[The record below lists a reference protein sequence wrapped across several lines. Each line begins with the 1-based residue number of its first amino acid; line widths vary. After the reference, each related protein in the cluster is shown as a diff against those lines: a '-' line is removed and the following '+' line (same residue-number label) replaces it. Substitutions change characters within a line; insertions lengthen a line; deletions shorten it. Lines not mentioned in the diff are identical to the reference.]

1 MIVIIAAS
9 SFHYAWVKYPLFYFS
24 SASSA
29 LFLPTLCKHCIL
41 KALTHTTSDD
51 YLVLNT
57 KFKAEICFQS
67 PSGQCLSSMKT
78 LRRQRIGNRWQLKL
92 EQYNI
97 HKMQRS
103 RIHLP
108 LSHSVSAFTS
118 SMPTSRTT
126 KSPFLFLSGGDCS
139 FVLQKLMP
147 RFLGCKW
154 SHSNIY
160 HSSAQQ
166 HNKLKDFFIYHGHLI
181 LTFQSLYCLF
191 STIFIL
197 LALESKL
204 PKNYWVLALPTASN
218 KPL

>member
-9 SFHYAWVKYPLFYFS
+9 SFHYAWVKYPIFYFS

-29 LFLPTLCKHCIL
+29 LFLPTLFKHCIL
-41 KALTHTTSDD
+41 KALTHAASDD

-67 PSGQCLSSMKT
+67 PSGQCLSPMKT

-97 HKMQRS
+97 HKMQWS

-108 LSHSVSAFTS
+108 LSHSVSAFMS
-118 SMPTSRTT
+118 SMSTSRTT

-147 RFLGCKW
+147 RFPGCKW
-154 SHSNIY
+154 SHSYITAQ
-160 HSSAQQ
+160 HS
-166 HNKLKDFFIYHGHLI
+166 NV
-181 LTFQSLYCLF
+181 T
-191 STIFIL
+191 
-197 LALESKL
+197 
-204 PKNYWVLALPTASN
+204 N
-218 KPL
+218 